1 MLRNHF
7 KIAFR
12 NLLKNQTFS
21 VINLLGLAVGLA
33 AFWMIG
39 LYILDELNY
48 DRFHEKSDRIYRVVH
63 SANWDNERFDLAP
76 TSAPFAP
83 TLKKDYPEIQQTVR
97 FTTEGGGPIR
107 VGDTQLN
114 EKGIYFTEPSV
125 FEIFNFPF
133 LYGNPKTA
141 LSKPKSIVLTE
152 SLARRLFGDPQRA
165 INQPIY
171 FENHFENLV
180 TGVIKDVPDHS
191 HLKFTA
197 LRSFPSDFTD
207 GWQNFYVYTYLLLK
221 PNTDAASL
229 EKKLTR
235 FFPDHLKQEMGNVN
249 YKLTLQP
256 LTAIHL
262 HSHLGYEISANG
274 EVKYIAVFSIVAAL
288 ILLIAV
294 INYMNLS
301 TARSAL
307 RVREV
312 GVRKAIGSDR
322 NQLMSLFLSE
332 SVLVTV
338 IASLLGI
345 LLLEL
350 LLPFFNEFSGKELSL
365 WQLGVLPTLALLLIF
380 CVITGSLSG
389 SYPAFFL
396 SGFRTIPALK
406 GQLGHTATNKRFR
419 QSLVVFQ
426 FMITISM
433 LIGSAVIYQQMHYTS
448 TKDLG
453 FNRNQV
459 LTFHVHKTEVR
470 KQIPQIKDELLK
482 NPLIEGVS
490 AAGNPIGNNDLG
502 GKGFYFEVNGQI
514 SESSMIIKRID
525 VDEDFLNTL
534 DMKLVSGRNFDKNRK
549 TDLYESVL
557 VNETLVKK
565 LGWKSPIGKRVEF
578 NAGQNN
584 EIRGHSQVVGVV
596 KDFHI
601 YSLQHKIEPL
611 VMQMPL
617 DFQQDNL
624 YIKIRP
630 EHTQAALAYIEK
642 VYQKF
647 DSEHAFEYSFLDQ
660 NFTHQYESEIK
671 QGQLLVTFTCLT
683 IFIACLGLFGL
694 VTFTAEQRT
703 KEIGIRKVLGASV
716 TNIVGMISKDFII
729 LIAIASLIAF
739 PMAWYAMNSWLEDFA
754 YRIDLQW
761 WVFLAAGCLALLI
774 ALMTISTQ
782 AIRAAMANPV
792 KSLKSE

>member
-1 MLRNHF
+1 MLKNHL
-7 KIAFR
+7 KVALR
-12 NLLKNQTFS
+12 NLLKNRMFS

-39 LYILDELNY
+39 LFILDELTY

-63 SANWDNERFDLAP
+63 SANWDNGHFDLAI

-83 TLKKDYPEIQQTVR
+83 TLKKDYPEIQETVR
-97 FTTEGGGPIR
+97 FSPEGGGPIR
-107 VGDTQLN
+107 VGDKQYT
-114 EKGIYFTEPSV
+114 EKAICFTDANV
-125 FEIFNFPF
+125 FEVFDFPF

-152 SLARRLFGDPQRA
+152 GMAKKLFGDAKRA
-165 INQPIY
+165 LNQTVY
-171 FENHFENLV
+171 LENNYENLV
-180 TGVIKDVPDHS
+180 TGVIKDAPTHS
-191 HLKFTA
+191 HLHFKA
-197 LRSFPSDFTD
+197 LRSLPADYTD
-207 GWQNFYVYTYLLLK
+207 GWQNFSIYTYLLLK
-221 PNTDAASL
+221 PHTHVASL

-235 FFPDHLKQEMGNVN
+235 FFPDHLQKEMGNVD
-249 YKLTLQP
+249 YKLHLQP
-256 LTAIHL
+256 LTDIHL
-262 HSHLGYEISANG
+262 YSHLDYEISANG
-274 EVKYIAVFSIVAAL
+274 DVKYIIVFSIIAVL
-288 ILLIAV
+288 ILLIAA

-301 TARSAL
+301 TAHSAL

-322 NQLMSLFLSE
+322 NQLVSLFLAE
-332 SVLVTV
+332 SIILTLA
-338 IASLLGI
+338 ASLLGI
-345 LLLEL
+345 LIVEL
-350 LLPFFNEFSGKELSL
+350 SLPFFNDFSGKELSL
-365 WQLGVLPTLALLLIF
+365 WQLGVLPTLALLLVF
-380 CVITGSLSG
+380 CLIMGGLSG

-406 GQLGHTATNKRFR
+406 GQLGNTATNKRFR

-426 FMITISM
+426 FMVTISM

-448 TKDLG
+448 SKDLG

-470 KQIPQIKDELLK
+470 KQIPQLKDELLK

-502 GKGFYFEVNGQI
+502 GKGFYFENNGEI
-514 SESSMIIKRID
+514 SESSVITKRID

-534 DMKLVSGRNFDKNRK
+534 EMKLVAGRNFDKSRK

-565 LGWKSPIGKRVEF
+565 LGWKNPIGKRVEF

-596 KDFHI
+596 KDFHV
-601 YSLQHKIEPL
+601 YSLQHTIEPL

-624 YIKIRP
+624 YVRIRP
-630 EHTQAALAYIEK
+630 ENTQATLAYIEK

-647 DSEHAFEYSFLDQ
+647 DPDHAFEYSFLDQ
-660 NFTHQYESEIK
+660 NFAHQYEAEIK
-671 QGQLLVTFTCLT
+671 QGRLLVTFTLLT

-716 TNIVGMISKDFII
+716 TSIVGMISKDFMI
-729 LIAIASLIAF
+729 LIGIASLIAF
-739 PMAWYAMNSWLEDFA
+739 PMAWYTMHRWLEDFA
-754 YRIDLQW
+754 YRIELQG
-761 WVFLAAGCLALLI
+761 WVFLAAAGVALLI
-774 ALMTISTQ
+774 ALITISTQ
-782 AIRAAMANPV
+782 AIRAALANPV